1 LDYYGKTLA
10 TCSSDRT
17 IKLFAPGE
25 GGYQLIETL
34 RGHEGPVWQVAWAHP
49 RFGNLLAS
57 GGYDGRIIVWKEF
70 YQQGPDGNITSQW
83 QRAKE
88 FEKTHA
94 ASVNTVAWAPH
105 EHGLMLACASSD
117 GKVSVHSCGEDG
129 VWHSS
134 LFQAHGIG
142 VNGVSW
148 APAHVGK
155 KLVTGGC
162 DNLVKVW
169 RYVLFFRLTPDRED
183 NSSWKEEASLAGH
196 TDWVRDVAWAPS
208 IGQGA
213 NIIASCSQDR
223 TVLIWY
229 QGAQGTW
236 QKKPLQEAPF
246 GDTVWRISWSGVGG
260 LLSVACGDGNISI
273 WKENLEGVWECVTQ
287 DVQ

>member
-1 LDYYGKTLA
+1 LDQAFALSIFPTSPCIPTGERRCLGDQQALKTALTAKTEYASRFSFSNGSNTRVSHVAPNGIRARAVDGPGNPNGPRRHDCTHFNSTETLILTQHDAQLDYYGKTLA

-17 IKLFAPGE
+17 IKLFTPGD
-25 GGYQLIETL
+25 GGYQLVDTL

-70 YQQGPDGNITSQW
+70 YHQGPDGNVSSQW

-94 ASVNTVAWAPH
+94 ASVNSVAWAPH

-162 DNLVKVW
+162 DNLIKVW
-169 RYVLFFRLTPDRED
+169 RF
-183 NSSWKEEASLAGH
+183 ASFMQ
-196 TDWVRDVAWAPS
+196 WA
-208 IGQGA
+208 A
-213 NIIASCSQDR
+213 N
-223 TVLIWY
+223 
-229 QGAQGTW
+229 
-236 QKKPLQEAPF
+236 
-246 GDTVWRISWSGVGG
+246 
-260 LLSVACGDGNISI
+260 
-273 WKENLEGVWECVTQ
+273 
-287 DVQ
+287 